1 MDHFTALKVF
11 RQVVEA
17 GSFAAAGRRLGL
29 SPAAISKN
37 IGELESHLG
46 VRLLNRT
53 TRRLSRTEAGLQYYE
68 SVVRA
73 LDELSNADASLAPL
87 QRNPSGRLR
96 IAAPGTLTLI
106 RLSAAMPRFIARYP
120 ELSVDLHTD
129 SRQINLIDDGFDIAI
144 RATDALV
151 DSSLVARKLTTLR
164 QVVCGSPKYFQT
176 TARPIHP
183 RDLPE
188 HNCLKSSL
196 TEDVEEW
203 EFSRDTERER
213 IPVSGRFR
221 ATSTWVIRDA
231 IIAGCGLALLPHI
244 YVQEELEKG
253 LLETVLNDWMPVHY
267 SVYAV
272 YPSRQY
278 MPAKVRAFLDFVAEE
293 FAE

>member
-53 TRRLSRTEAGLQYYE
+53 TRRLSSTEAGLQYYE

-73 LDELSNADASLAPL
+73 LDELSNADASLAPH

-129 SRQINLIDDGFDIAI
+129 SRQINLIDDGFDISI

-151 DSSLVARKLTTLR
+151 DSSLMARKLTTLR
-164 QVVCGSPKYFQT
+164 QVVCGSPKYFQA
-176 TARPIHP
+176 TARPMHP
-183 RDLPE
+183 RDLQE

-196 TEDVEEW
+196 IEDVEEW
-203 EFSRDTERER
+203 EFSRDTE
-213 IPVSGRFR
+213 
-221 ATSTWVIRDA
+221 
-231 IIAGCGLALLPHI
+231 
-244 YVQEELEKG
+244 
-253 LLETVLNDWMPVHY
+253 
-267 SVYAV
+267 
-272 YPSRQY
+272 
-278 MPAKVRAFLDFVAEE
+278 
-293 FAE
+293 